1 MTSLRRIRLLTLVL
15 AIYAPIA
22 RAQTTVAITEPRIF
36 TLQSLFAQ
44 ADTVA
49 LVKIVAGDTEN
60 YGVTVYKATVAES
73 FKGPVTGEVI
83 YFGPHAG
90 RKIGSGYVVFLQNT
104 ATPKSPKTNSTSSY
118 GTIRYSVDFDE
129 GYTTM
134 ETSYGCVFPGKVIA
148 ERCDDGVRVC
158 TDYITLPRSTALAPP
173 ISEETDFGCRWAR
186 NREFLALLRGLRGDG
201 KR

>member
-1 MTSLRRIRLLTLVL
+1 LRRIRLLTLVL
-15 AIYAPIA
+15 AISAPIA

-73 FKGPVTGEVI
+73 FKGPAAGEVI

-90 RKIGSGYVVFLQNT
+90 RKIGSDYVVFLQNT

-129 GYTTM
+129 GYATM
-134 ETSYGCVFPGKVIA
+134 ETSYQCVFPGKDT
-148 ERCDDGVRVC
+148 ERCDNAVRIS
-158 TDYITLPRSTALAPP
+158 TGYIRLPKSIAAFPP
-173 ISEETDFGCRWAR
+173 ISEVTDFGFRWVR
-186 NREFLALLRGLRGDG
+186 KNEFLALLRGLRGDG